1 MIIDP
6 GLPNRNVSYSSLK
19 LSLRKMAVANDLA
32 MTLVITLM
40 LMGLNVVGDFVVDGG
55 LKKHLGSLSQGGLK
69 GVLADG
75 ACSFLAK
82 DRC

>member
-1 MIIDP
+1 
-6 GLPNRNVSYSSLK
+6 
-19 LSLRKMAVANDLA
+19 

-75 ACSFLAK
+75 ACSFLAE

>member
-1 MIIDP
+1 
-6 GLPNRNVSYSSLK
+6 
-19 LSLRKMAVANDLA
+19 MAVADDLA

-75 ACSFLAK
+75 AAIP
-82 DRC
+82 

>member
-1 MIIDP
+1 
-6 GLPNRNVSYSSLK
+6 
-19 LSLRKMAVANDLA
+19 MAVANDLA

-75 ACSFLAK
+75 ACSFPAK
-82 DRC
+82 DRCGFGGVVGGFHWSSFVLVNG

>member
-1 MIIDP
+1 
-6 GLPNRNVSYSSLK
+6 
-19 LSLRKMAVANDLA
+19 MAVANDLA

-55 LKKHLGSLSQGGLK
+55 LKKHLGSLSQGDLK

-75 ACSFLAK
+75 ACSFRPRIDADSVGWLVVFIGVQLFW
-82 DRC
+82 

>member
-1 MIIDP
+1 
-6 GLPNRNVSYSSLK
+6 
-19 LSLRKMAVANDLA
+19 MAVANDLA

-69 GVLADG
+69 GVLADV
-75 ACSFLAK
+75 LAPSWRRI
-82 DRC
+82 DANSVGWLVVFIGVQLFGNG